1 MSSQGT
7 GTSPLAGHTPC
18 EQRQLFAAF
27 SLHRGCDRPGF
38 GAQIYKRFPGWL
50 QGGLTPLP
58 GLHASSQ
65 HCYRLSHPS
74 RSLSPTHTQTLQNLS
89 PGHPRDHAAM
99 GDPRQDIPPAKLGPE
114 EPGCRSWMPAW
125 LQRLLAVP
133 EAGCPPGDGSGRL
146 HPEGEQAGA
155 GLGGVVKGRAIP
167 HSIWPQHG
175 AKATAVM
182 VMVIQC
188 TASGARMRR

>member
-1 MSSQGT
+1 
-7 GTSPLAGHTPC
+7 
-18 EQRQLFAAF
+18 
-27 SLHRGCDRPGF
+27 
-38 GAQIYKRFPGWL
+38 
-50 QGGLTPLP
+50 
-58 GLHASSQ
+58 
-65 HCYRLSHPS
+65 
-74 RSLSPTHTQTLQNLS
+74 
-89 PGHPRDHAAM
+89 M